1 MPINIGGASIEA
13 INTPASN
20 LSRFN
25 ILNTSGTTV
34 FSQGFQTAHGFLE
47 TSDRPGFIAMSSFDP
62 GWLGLTNGAWIKMN
76 AWCAVTLYNK
86 GNHYNT
92 STTRFTAPISGPYL
106 FVWTIYTYINGYT
119 HPMFAVNG
127 DVTLRR
133 TYTPYKIRSHGMLA
147 NYQQDHQMQE
157 TINLVAGDYVET
169 YTYSSGTGYAYP
181 RYGVFAGVYVG

>member
-13 INTPASN
+13 VNTPASN

-47 TSDRPGFIAMSSFDP
+47 TSNRPGFIAMSNTDP
-62 GWLGLTNGAWIKMN
+62 GWLNWATNGWGKTN
-76 AWCAVTLYNK
+76 SYCATMLYNK
-86 GNHYNT
+86 GSHYNPANQ
-92 STTRFTAPISGPYL
+92 RFTAPINGPYL
-106 FVWTIYTYINGYT
+106 FVWTIYTYINDYA

-133 TYTPYKIRSHGMLA
+133 TYTPYKIRSHGMVA
-147 NYQQDHQMQE
+147 NYQQDHQIQE

-169 YTYSSGTGYAYP
+169 YAYASGTGYVYP